1 MKKVFAILISILFAV
16 ALCSCAKTDNQFI
29 VPETDTSGGYRI
41 AANGIEIIVYA
52 TGDCKYVK
60 LGSADG
66 TVLQYY
72 TTPEET
78 IILDE
83 QQSKS
88 FYHHETIGQVETI
101 YENPVV
107 RIFDELRT
115 MTFYKVAG
123 ENSIYQADVQ
133 NESVITKTVPYKQ
146 HQIKLTWLD
155 GKEYVFEYFAFENGD
170 ILISADAPD
179 EINPYFT
186 ENTPWIVDIAE
197 FSVINANTK
206 ETVPFAVVSVIEDEG
221 IRPENTET
229 EIVTNS
235 LTVELQIGRNGEI
248 ETVRYIRHNMD
259 LTIEILN
266 DYEMA
271 PPIIPPDSVIM
282 GYEELQVAMM
292 KVYAAESVI

>member
-1 MKKVFAILISILFAV
+1 MKKVFTILISVLFAA
-16 ALCSCAKTDNQFI
+16 ALCSCAKTDNQFT
-29 VPETDTSGGYRI
+29 VPETSTSGGYRI

-60 LGSADG
+60 LASADG

-83 QQSKS
+83 QQSES
-88 FYHHETIGQVETI
+88 FYYHEDANQTDTT

-107 RIFDELRT
+107 HIFDELRT
-115 MTFYKVAG
+115 MTFYEVAG
-123 ENSIYQADVQ
+123 ENGIYRADEQ
-133 NESVITKTVPYKQ
+133 NESVVAKTVPYKQ
-146 HQIKLTWLD
+146 YQIKLTWLD
-155 GKEYVFEYFAFENGD
+155 GKEYVFEYFAYENGD

-186 ENTPWIVDIAE
+186 ENTPWIVDIVE
-197 FSVINANTK
+197 TSVINANTK
-206 ETVPFAVVSVIEDEG
+206 ETVPFAVLSVKEDEG
-221 IRPENTET
+221 IPPENTET

-266 DYEMA
+266 DYEIT
-271 PPIIPPDSVIM
+271 PPNIPPNAVIM
-282 GYEELQVAMM
+282 GNEELGVAMM

>member
-1 MKKVFAILISILFAV
+1 MKKVFSILISVLFAA
-16 ALCSCAKTDNQFI
+16 ALCSCAKTDNQFV
-29 VPETDTSGGYRI
+29 VPETGTSGGYRI

-78 IILDE
+78 IMLEE
-83 QQSKS
+83 QQSES
-88 FYHHETIGQVETI
+88 FYHHEVAGQTDTT
-101 YENPVV
+101 YENPVAH
-107 RIFDELRT
+107 IFDGLRE
-115 MTFYKVAG
+115 MTFYKVAAESG
-123 ENSIYQADVQ
+123 IYRADVQ
-133 NESVITKTVPYKQ
+133 SEGAITKTVPYKLY
-146 HQIKLTWLD
+146 QIKLTWLD
-155 GKEYVFEYFAFENGD
+155 GKEYVFEYFAYENGD

-197 FSVINANTK
+197 TSAINANTK
-206 ETVPFAVVSVIEDEG
+206 ETVPFAVLSVKEGEG
-221 IRPENTET
+221 IPPENTET

-235 LTVELQIGRNGEI
+235 LTVELQIGKNREI
-248 ETVRYIRHNMD
+248 ETVRYIRHNLD

-266 DYEMA
+266 DYEMT

-282 GYEELQVAMM
+282 DYEKLQVAKM
-292 KVYAAESVI
+292 KIYAAESVV